1 MAAPKTTNYIIY
13 QGTQAIGQ
21 EHLRADE
28 DGKQIEGTTVVNGG
42 QFQTVTTYDLR
53 GPLHYQFSGNLQG
66 REAKIIIDRTDKGFH
81 LELQSNG
88 DKQDRDIVAAE
99 LVDSTTAV
107 HYAHLARA
115 FIDGTKLETHDR
127 DRAAGARHGRRRNHR

>member
-1 MAAPKTTNYIIY
+1 MLALIALTLVAAPKTTNYIIY

-21 EHLRADE
+21 EHVRADE
-28 DGKQIEGTTVVNGG
+28 DGKQIEGTTVMNGG

-53 GPLHYQFSGNLQG
+53 GPLHYQFTGPVGG
-66 REAKIIIDRTDKGFH
+66 RDAKIVIDRTDKGFH
-81 LELQSNG
+81 LELQAAG
-88 DKQDRDIVAAE
+88 DKQDRDIVATE

-115 FIDGTKLETHDR
+115 YLDGAKLKKMTVIVP
-127 DRAAGARHGRRRNHR
+127 